1 MTAKPVDIAA
11 DSRRAW
17 LRAWWLVFAL
27 NPFWTEWIS
36 FVYIGLRAKRPQWI
50 AWGAAYGAIA
60 FGSLI
65 LVNQPGILDGIGV
78 AGTFGVWL
86 VALVHALVVRN
97 DYLERLD
104 VLEDPRL
111 TQARLLQ
118 RRRELV
124 TEIAHA
130 HPRLAEESGVGR
142 PDVKDAFDG
151 GLVDL
156 NHASERALTTLPSVD
171 KRLAHQIVLIRGRIG
186 GFSSLYDAGSLL
198 DLPPGLVDD
207 LRHRVVCLPI

>member
-1 MTAKPVDIAA
+1 
-11 DSRRAW
+11 
-17 LRAWWLVFAL
+17 LRLWWLIFAL
-27 NPFWTEWIS
+27 NPFWTQWIS
-36 FVYIGLRAKRPQWI
+36 FVYIGLRAKRREWI
-50 AWGAAYGAIA
+50 AWGGLYGAIA

-86 VALVHALVVRN
+86 VALVHALVARN
-97 DYLERLD
+97 EYLERLD

-111 TQARLLQ
+111 RQAQLLE
-118 RRRELV
+118 RRRALV
-124 TEIAHA
+124 TELARD
-130 HPRLAEESGVGR
+130 HPHLAEQSGVGR

-156 NHASERALTTLPSVD
+156 NHASERALTTLPGVD
-171 KRLAHQIVLIRGRIG
+171 RRLAHQIVLIRERIG

-198 DLPPGLVDD
+198 DIAPGLVDD
-207 LRHRVVCLPI
+207 LRDRVVCLPL

>member
-27 NPFWTEWIS
+27 NPFWTQWIS

-50 AWGAAYGAIA
+50 AWGAVYGAIA
-60 FGSLI
+60 LGSLI

-78 AGTFGVWL
+78 TGTFAVWL

-97 DYLERLD
+97 EYLERLD

>member
-1 MTAKPVDIAA
+1 MTAETVDTSAG
-11 DSRRAW
+11 SRRGW
-17 LRAWWLVFAL
+17 LRSWWLVFAL
-27 NPFWTEWIS
+27 NPFWTQWIS
-36 FVYIGLRAKRPQWI
+36 FVYVGLRAKRPRWI
-50 AWGAAYGAIA
+50 AWGAVYGAIA
-60 FGSLI
+60 LGSLI

-78 AGTFGVWL
+78 TGTFAVWL
-86 VALVHALVVRN
+86 VALVHALVLRN
-97 DYLERLD
+97 EYLERLD

-111 TQARLLQ
+111 TQARLLE

-124 TEIAHA
+124 TEIART

-156 NHASERALTTLPSVD
+156 NHASERALTTLPGVD
-171 KRLAHQIVLIRGRIG
+171 KRLAHQIVLIRERIG

-198 DLPPGLVDD
+198 TLSPDLVDD
-207 LRHRVVCLPI
+207 LRNRVVCLPI

>member
-1 MTAKPVDIAA
+1 MTN
-11 DSRRAW
+11 SQRGW
-17 LRAWWLVFAL
+17 LRSWWLIFAFC
-27 NPFWTEWIS
+27 PFWTQWIS
-36 FVYIGLRAKRPQWI
+36 FVYIGLRAKRPLWI
-50 AWGAAYGAIA
+50 AWGAAYGAIGFA
-60 FGSLI
+60 SLI
-65 LVNQPGILDGIGV
+65 LVNQAGILDGIGV

-86 VALVHALVVRN
+86 VALVHGLVIRN
-97 DYLERLD
+97 EYLERLD

-124 TEIAHA
+124 TELARE

-156 NHASERALTTLPSVD
+156 NHASERALTSLPGVD
-171 KRLAHQIVLIRGRIG
+171 KGLAHRIVLIRGRIG

-198 DLPPGLVDD
+198 DFEPGLVDD
-207 LRHRVVCLPI
+207 LRDRVVCLPF

>member
-1 MTAKPVDIAA
+1 VRTD
-11 DSRRAW
+11 RRREG
-17 LRAWWLVFAL
+17 LRSWWLVFAF
-27 NPFWTEWIS
+27 NPFWTAWVA
-36 FVYIGLRAKRPQWI
+36 FVYIGLRAKRPRWVGWGVVYGVVAVVSVVLLDRPGALEDI
-50 AWGAAYGAIA
+50 A
-60 FGSLI
+60 
-65 LVNQPGILDGIGV
+65 V
-78 AGTFGVWL
+78 AGTFGGWL
-86 VALVHALVVRN
+86 VALVHALVVR
-97 DYLERLD
+97 DEYLERLD

-111 TQARLLQ
+111 KTTRLLQ

-124 TEIAHA
+124 TEIARE

-156 NHASERALTTLPSVD
+156 NHASERALAALPGVD

-198 DLPPGLVDD
+198 DLEPGVVDD
-207 LRHRVVCLPI
+207 LRDRIVCLPL

>member
-1 MTAKPVDIAA
+1 MTAKTAEVSAA
-11 DSRRAW
+11 TRRSW
-17 LRAWWLVFAL
+17 LRSWWLVFAFD
-27 NPFWTEWIS
+27 PFWTQWIS

-50 AWGAAYGAIA
+50 AWGAVYGAIA
-60 FGSLI
+60 LGSLI
-65 LVNQPGILDGIGV
+65 LVKQPGILDGIGV
-78 AGTFGVWL
+78 TGTFAVWL

-97 DYLERLD
+97 EYLERLD

-111 TQARLLQ
+111 AQAQLLQ

-124 TEIAHA
+124 TQLARE
-130 HPRLAEESGVGR
+130 HPQLAEESGVGR

-156 NHASERALTTLPSVD
+156 NHASERALTTLPGVD
-171 KRLAHQIVLIRGRIG
+171 KRMAHQIVLIRGRIG

-198 DLPPGLVDD
+198 DLKPDLVDD
-207 LRHRVVCLPI
+207 LRDRVVCLPF